1 MDWIHGKRTIVERL
15 LDDIFDAIVLWLKSY
30 ESTKMNEPCEGPT
43 ILNNFS
49 IERRVTNLPAL
60 VHLPKGFSER
70 PRARPPPFVEAL
82 FYLYVIN
89 ITSIINIPYFSWSE
103 LK

>member
-15 LDDIFDAIVLWLKSY
+15 LDDIFESIVLRLKSF
-30 ESTKMNEPCEGPT
+30 ERIKMNEPCEGPT
-43 ILNNFS
+43 IFNNFS
-49 IERRVTNLPAL
+49 IEHRVTKLPAL

-82 FYLYVIN
+82 FYLYVMN
-89 ITSIINIPYFSWSE
+89 ITSVINIRDLSWIE